1 MTAIRQERMEAGL
14 APRNVRM
21 KLREE
26 IQNLVELGRLPSEED
41 AGDEILRKI

>member
-1 MTAIRQERMEAGL
+1 MSASGQERMEAG
-14 APRNVRM
+14 PRTVRT

-41 AGDEILRKI
+41 ASDEILRQI